1 MDRRAANRGQS
12 LVEFALTLS
21 LLVLILL
28 GILDLGR
35 AYNAY
40 VIITNAARNGA
51 YFGSFHPTDTAGIK
65 QRAVLEAQDSGV
77 TLTTGNVTIT
87 TTGVNGTPIAVTV
100 NYNFDL
106 LTTFLPGFEVLT
118 LHSTA
123 KMMILR

>member
-1 MDRRAANRGQS
+1 MDRRIAVRGQS

-21 LLVLILL
+21 LLMLILL
-28 GILDLGR
+28 GMLDLGR

-51 YFGSFHPTDTAGIK
+51 YFGSFHPTDSSGIK
-65 QRAVLEAQDSGV
+65 QRVVLEAQDSGV
-77 TLTTGNVTIT
+77 ALTTSNVTIA
-87 TTGVNGTPIAVTV
+87 TTGVSLTPIAVTV

-106 LTTFLPGFEVLT
+106 MTAFLPGLEVLT